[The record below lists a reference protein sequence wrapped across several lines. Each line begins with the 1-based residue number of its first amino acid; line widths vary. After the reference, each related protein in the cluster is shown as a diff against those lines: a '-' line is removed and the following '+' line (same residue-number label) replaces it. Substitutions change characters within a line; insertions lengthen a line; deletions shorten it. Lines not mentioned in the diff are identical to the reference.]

1 VHAAI
6 FGSIDEAG
14 FAPGWTS
21 ERVISI
27 FGSAKLDLTN
37 RPPGEGAKLS
47 AFTLL
52 GSIEVTVPPGSRIAA
67 GGISFLGSR
76 EIRVEPGDGPA
87 MRMSL
92 SAVLGSV
99 EVKEPKTA

>member
-1 VHAAI
+1 MHAAV

-21 ERVISI
+21 ERIVSI
-27 FGSAKLDLTN
+27 FGSAKLDLTK
-37 RPPGEGAKLS
+37 RPPGEGARLS
-47 AFTLL
+47 ALALF

-67 GGISFLGSR
+67 SGVSFLGSR
-76 EIRVEPGDGPA
+76 EIRVEPGEGPE
-87 MRMSL
+87 MSMSL

-99 EVKEPKTA
+99 EVKTAQA

>member
-1 VHAAI
+1 VLAAI

-37 RPPGEGAKLS
+37 RPPGE
-47 AFTLL
+47 
-52 GSIEVTVPPGSRIAA
+52 
-67 GGISFLGSR
+67 
-76 EIRVEPGDGPA
+76 
-87 MRMSL
+87 
-92 SAVLGSV
+92 
-99 EVKEPKTA
+99 PKTTELNWLTGEHLFV